1 MRLFIYYVT
10 HSLLNTLKKLLKT
23 WVAIFL
29 VLMIGGALIGGI
41 IGTVISSID
50 DMNSTGTETE
60 AEDDEEFEFTFF
72 GSVGDFMEENG
83 LETVD
88 IVDLVISAI
97 FFMILATNVANA
109 QSSGKIFHPA
119 DVPMMFASPLK
130 PQSVMLFRLTCTL
143 GSSFFVSL
151 FMLYQIP
158 NLMRA
163 GLGFWG
169 SLSCI
174 IVYMFCLMF
183 STLIQVAFYTLAS
196 KIENGPES
204 INKFLIG
211 FYSLIGAGFI
221 AYITITKQEIVPAL
235 FGYFANPATH
245 WVPFWGWLRG
255 LTYNAALGNLAM
267 AGVYLGLFIV
277 SCLLIIVFIW
287 KMKADFYE
295 DAMFAA
301 EKKAEQ
307 IESARLSSR
316 GGTARREKKRKGNVD
331 REGFHYGSGANV
343 FFYKAV
349 FNRFRFAK
357 LRIFSTTMIVY
368 LLLGCGVAYV
378 AKNYV
383 TFDGDMFFIPAAA
396 MGIVAFYRTLGDPI
410 KEDTSREF
418 FLLIPAKG
426 YSKIMYSL
434 LGCITVTA
442 IDLIVPMIISGVIV
456 GTTPLN
462 VLVWMLFILSISFF
476 ATTVGTFISLSIPGD
491 HAQTLKL
498 VIQMF
503 FLYFGLGPSAI
514 CVVVGI
520 YFGQIVAAL
529 LIGTVVNAVIGFL
542 VSLLL
547 PVFLGRK

>member
-10 HSLLNTLKKLLKT
+10 HSLLNSLKKLLKT

-50 DMNSTGTETE
+50 DMNSTETEETE
-60 AEDDEEFEFTFF
+60 ADDDEDDDEIEFTFF
-72 GSVGDFMEENG
+72 DGVEDFMEEND
-83 LETVD
+83 LTTVN

-109 QSSGKIFHPA
+109 QSSGKIFQPA

-130 PQSVMLFRLTCTL
+130 PQSVMMFRLTCTL

-163 GLGFWG
+163 GLGLWG

-174 IVYMFCLMF
+174 VVYMFCLMF

-196 KIENGPES
+196 KIEHGPEN
-204 INKFLIG
+204 INRFLIG
-211 FYSLIGAGFI
+211 FYGLIGLGFI
-221 AYITITKQEIVPAL
+221 AYISVTKQEIVPAL

-255 LTYNAALGNLAM
+255 LAYNASTGNLAM
-267 AGVYLGLFIV
+267 AGVYLGLFVV
-277 SCLLIIVFIW
+277 SCILIVFFIW
-287 KMKADFYE
+287 EMKADFYE

-307 IESARLSSR
+307 IESAKLSSR

-357 LRIFSTTMIVY
+357 LKIFSNTMIVY
-368 LLLGCGVAYV
+368 LLLGGGIAYV
-378 AKNYV
+378 VANYL
-383 TFDGDMFFIPAAA
+383 TLDMDKFFIPAAA

-410 KEDTSREF
+410 KEDTTREF

-426 YSKIMYSL
+426 YSKIMWSL
-434 LGCITVTA
+434 LGCLTVTA
-442 IDLIVPMIISGVIV
+442 IDLAIPMIVAGAIL
-456 GTTPLN
+456 GTNPLN
-462 VLVWMLFILSISFF
+462 ILVWMLFILSVSFF

-498 VIQMF
+498 IIQMF
-503 FLYFGLGPSAI
+503 FLYFGLGPSAV
-514 CVVVGI
+514 CVFAGV
-520 YFGQIVAAL
+520 
-529 LIGTVVNAVIGFL
+529 
-542 VSLLL
+542 
-547 PVFLGRK
+547 